1 MAVDIPTNASA
12 DALELAAAAFA
23 HAPSGMAILDFE
35 GTILASND
43 SFLHICGR
51 AKGDVVGSP
60 FWVNLHPDE
69 TVGAAIAFRRFTRG
83 RESGY
88 ETNRRYVRPD
98 GSELLVRCLVRADR
112 TSSPT
117 RAIVVIEDVSA
128 DGKLLAAIS
137 RRDDRFRSMIE
148 NANDLITVVDLDG
161 HVLYQSPAVTRTLGW
176 TPAELA
182 SWPAFELVHPDDR
195 ERCRLAFA
203 QLLWGGTPVTTSYR
217 GRHKDGHWLQI
228 EATGSNLLDDPSVGG
243 IVVNSRDVTDHH
255 RAHEQLRDAE
265 RRYRSLVEQLPLVVY
280 ATSPSD
286 EGSVVYLSPQVVDL
300 LGYSLE
306 EWQSGRELWERALH
320 PDDRDRVISEIARK
334 RGKSDR
340 IRVEYR
346 MVRADGQTV
355 WLIDEMV
362 LLRDADGRP
371 HVYQGFMIDITERE
385 TLHEQLRHAQR
396 LEAIGRLAGGIAHDF
411 NNLLLGITGYSEFA
425 IEANALG
432 QTEKVHQ
439 HVSRVTATADRARSL
454 TEQLLAFGRK
464 QMLLEQ
470 TIDVG
475 SAITETAELLKRLI
489 GEDIDVVV
497 DVGPAAGAVSVD
509 PAQFEQLLM
518 NLALNARDAMPAG
531 GTLSISAGA
540 RAIQGGELADGRY
553 ASITVSDTGAGMD
566 KATLQRL
573 FEPFFTT
580 KPKGK
585 GTGLGLAGA
594 HGFVSQSGGE
604 IWVSSTPGAGSAFEI
619 LLPQVS
625 VSDGDVER
633 RAERS
638 TATPRGWTG
647 TIIVVED
654 DEDVR
659 NLVSEML
666 ARHGH
671 KVHAFADP
679 GEALEAAERTKCDAV
694 VSDIVMPK
702 TSGIWLTGEIL
713 RRCPRVK
720 VLLMSGH
727 SDTGFDSRVFEKP
740 YVGFIHKPFTSDELI
755 TAIDELFAQ

>member
-1 MAVDIPTNASA
+1 MAVDTPANASA
-12 DALELAAAAFA
+12 AALELAAAAFA

-43 SFLHICGR
+43 SFLRICGR
-51 AKGDVVGSP
+51 AEGDLIGSP
-60 FWVNLHPDE
+60 FWVNLHPE
-69 TVGAAIAFRRFTRG
+69 EAVGAAIAFRRFTRG
-83 RESGY
+83 RETGY

-112 TSSPT
+112 TASPT

-148 NANDLITVVDLDG
+148 NANDLITVLDLDG

-203 QLLWGGTPVTTSYR
+203 QLLWGGTPVTMSYR
-217 GRHKDGHWLQI
+217 GRHKDGRWLQI

-280 ATSPSD
+280 ATSPSA
-286 EGSVVYLSPQVVDL
+286 EGSIVYLSPQVVDL
-300 LGYSLE
+300 LGYSLD

-411 NNLLLGITGYSEFA
+411 NNLLLAITGYSEFA

-470 TIDVG
+470 TVDVG

-518 NLALNARDAMPAG
+518 NLSLNARDAMPAG
-531 GTLSISAGA
+531 GTLSINAGA
-540 RAIQGGELADGRY
+540 RAIRGGELADGRY

-566 KATLQRL
+566 EATLQRL

-585 GTGLGLAGA
+585 GTGLGWAGA
-594 HGFVSQSGGE
+594 HGCVSQSGGE

-625 VSDGDVER
+625 VSDGDAER
-633 RAERS
+633 TAERS
-638 TATPRGWTG
+638 TATPHGWTG

-671 KVHAFADP
+671 NVHAFADP
-679 GEALEAAERTKCDAV
+679 GEALEAAARTKCNAV
-694 VSDIVMPK
+694 ISDIVMPK

-713 RRCPRVK
+713 RRCPGVK